1 MSVISLSLMAAPPP
15 GGGGGGGTQEQIT
28 DLDERVSVIESQD
41 LDNRINTAQL
51 AAESAFVHADIVA
64 EDVRIIAHDALAV
77 AGDASTRITNLE
89 NQDLDNRI
97 TTAQSVADEAH
108 LVAVDARAQVT
119 VLGGENLP
127 TRVSAIES
135 LNLESR
141 LSDLESLSQP
151 NRVITVSAHGA
162 SPADNGLALID
173 AVNMIT
179 SSHPA
184 PSATEPYLILI
195 YPGNY
200 DLGSS
205 ILNLSSFVSLKGF
218 DKSNTVIYSTVRVAN
233 VSNSSVE
240 SLTLRSPLDT
250 GSSAVNV
257 STIARFKDVHIEG
270 RWGVS
275 GAGASSVEL
284 IHSTIKAHFK
294 CFERVSNITMDDSE
308 CEGSTF
314 FDTRGGD
321 IKVSNSVIGG
331 NWVVF
336 DGPSTNIEIR
346 NSKVTGS
353 ITPTNVN
360 PSPTQNIT
368 IAITNS
374 DINTLKVGFPSLTV
388 DLLFSR
394 VSSLEQTDGNLFMSH
409 SIIGSLNAPTGTGN
423 YVNSQ
428 LGSPNITGG
437 SITCPF
443 SYDENYQ
450 LLSGV
455 SC

>member
-1 MSVISLSLMAAPPP
+1 MAAPPP
-15 GGGGGGGTQEQIT
+15 GGGGAGGGTQEQIT

-51 AAESAFVHADIVA
+51 AADDARGLAESAFVHADIVA
-64 EDVRIIAHDALAV
+64 EDVRIIAHDAVAV

-127 TRVSAIES
+127 TRVSAIEN

-141 LSDLESLSQP
+141 MSDLESSSQP
-151 NRVITVSAHGA
+151 NRVITVSANGA
-162 SPADNGLALID
+162 NPADNGLALID

-321 IKVSNSVIGG
+321 IKVRNSVIGG
-331 NWVVF
+331 NWELF
-336 DGPSTNIEIR
+336 DGVSTNIEIR
-346 NSKVTGS
+346 NSKVTGN
-353 ITPTNVN
+353 ITPANAN
-360 PSPTQNIT
+360 PSPTQNINIT
-368 IAITNS
+368 ITNS
-374 DINTLKVGFPSLTV
+374 DINSFEVGFPSLTV

-428 LGSPNITGG
+428 LGSPSITGG

-450 LLSGV
+450 PLSGV